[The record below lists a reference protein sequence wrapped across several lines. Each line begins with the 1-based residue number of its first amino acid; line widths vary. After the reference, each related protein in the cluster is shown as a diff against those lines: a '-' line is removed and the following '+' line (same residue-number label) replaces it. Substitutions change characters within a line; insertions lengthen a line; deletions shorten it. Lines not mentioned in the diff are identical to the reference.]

1 MNFQGF
7 PQIFLASVP
16 GNVQNFSSYYNRSL
30 APVIEILR
38 RHLKVSF
45 FSFSYFSYNLFSYKP
60 SRHWIDRHLG
70 HKEYNRDKYPWLS
83 LNLWKSVEGNSVA
96 RMSLG

>member
-1 MNFQGF
+1 MNSVVFMIIYSADISYFYYIDSRFPFQDTVF
-7 PQIFLASVP
+7 
-16 GNVQNFSSYYNRSL
+16 
-30 APVIEILR
+30 
-38 RHLKVSF
+38 
-45 FSFSYFSYNLFSYKP
+45 YFSYNLFSYKP